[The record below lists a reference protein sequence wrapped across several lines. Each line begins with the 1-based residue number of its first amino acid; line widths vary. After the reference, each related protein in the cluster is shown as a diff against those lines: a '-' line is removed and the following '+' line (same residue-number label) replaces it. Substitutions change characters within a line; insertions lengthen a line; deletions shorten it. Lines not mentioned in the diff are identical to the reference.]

1 MLAKKFRLNGSKDF
15 ARVQSL
21 GKTFQSTNFGIAIF
35 DRGDTLPSR
44 FAFIISNKV
53 AKDAVDRNTIRR
65 HMSETVRLMT
75 NDIKTGLDIVF
86 LAKTSIIRIPA
97 TEIIKEV
104 RTAVKESGITIN

>member
-1 MLAKKFRLNGSKDF
+1 MLAKKFRLTGSKDF

-35 DRGDTLPSR
+35 DRKDALPPR

-53 AKDAVDRNTIRR
+53 AHDAVDRNTIRR
-65 HMSETVRLMT
+65 HMSETIRLMT
-75 NDIKTGLDIVF
+75 NYIKLGLDVVF
-86 LAKTSIIRIPA
+86 LAKTSIIKVPA

-104 RTAVKESGITIN
+104 RLGVKESGILN